1 MKIKKMFSIVMAMVL
16 GITCTTI
23 SVSAECIPT
32 QQTQTIAMAGSEAS
46 ETIKNKIEQTG
57 VDITNESTIQLVP
70 ISSSQ
75 ETQNTALVITNT
87 VGNIVTKDVLMM
99 VTDEGV
105 GFEQGG
111 DVSTRAGSTVE
122 FPPLSWDG
130 RYVIRGTAVYNQ
142 YSDGL
147 FSSFYQPIGAYFIYQ
162 KYESCTVSN
171 IEMLYICDGFEYSYP
186 GFEDLDSSE
195 LEYVIT
201 VTKSSPAESTMYST
215 TKEYNTNRVIYIDS
229 GSPFIGQFLTFNTVV
244 DGKSDGYTVKL

>member
-1 MKIKKMFSIVMAMVL
+1 
-16 GITCTTI
+16 
-23 SVSAECIPT
+23 
-32 QQTQTIAMAGSEAS
+32 MAGSEAS

-215 TKEYNTNRVIYIDS
+215 TKEYNTNRVIYTDS
-229 GSPFIGQFLTFNTVV
+229 GSPFVGQFLTFNTII
-244 DGKSDGYTVKL
+244 DGKSEGYTVKL

>member
-142 YSDGL
+142 YSNGL
-147 FSSFYQPIGAYFIYQ
+147 ISPYYQPIGAYFTYQ
-162 KYESCTVSN
+162 KYEDCTVNN
-171 IEMLYICDGFEYSYP
+171 ITMLYICDGYEYSYP
-186 GFEDLDSSE
+186 GFESLGDSE

-201 VTKSSPAESTMYST
+201 VEKSSPRQSTMCST
-215 TKEYNTNRVIYIDS
+215 TKEYNKSRVIKADT
-229 GSPFIGQFLTFNTVV
+229 GSPFVGQFLTFNTII
-244 DGKSDGYTVKL
+244 DGKSEGYTVKL

>member
-1 MKIKKMFSIVMAMVL
+1 
-16 GITCTTI
+16 
-23 SVSAECIPT
+23 
-32 QQTQTIAMAGSEAS
+32 MAGSEAS

-122 FPPLSWDG
+122 FSPLSWDG

-215 TKEYNTNRVIYIDS
+215 TKEYNTNRVIYTDS
-229 GSPFIGQFLTFNTVV
+229 GSPFVGQFLTFNTVV

>member
-1 MKIKKMFSIVMAMVL
+1 
-16 GITCTTI
+16 
-23 SVSAECIPT
+23 
-32 QQTQTIAMAGSEAS
+32 MAGSEAS

-215 TKEYNTNRVIYIDS
+215 TKEYNTNRVIYTDS
-229 GSPFIGQFLTFNTVV
+229 GSPFVGQFLTFNTVV

>member
-1 MKIKKMFSIVMAMVL
+1 
-16 GITCTTI
+16 
-23 SVSAECIPT
+23 
-32 QQTQTIAMAGSEAS
+32 
-46 ETIKNKIEQTG
+46 
-57 VDITNESTIQLVP
+57 
-70 ISSSQ
+70 
-75 ETQNTALVITNT
+75 
-87 VGNIVTKDVLMM
+87 MM

-215 TKEYNTNRVIYIDS
+215 TKEYNTNRVIYTDS
-229 GSPFIGQFLTFNTVV
+229 GSPFVGQFLTFNTVV